1 MYSVSAVDH
10 TAHSVQNIFPWGIPW
25 DGVNSVFFGV
35 TYSVIG
41 IIGLGLAYTLFLT
54 LKDLKKGGHH

>member
-1 MYSVSAVDH
+1 MYITSAVDH
-10 TAHSVQNIFPWGIPW
+10 TVHSLQNALPWGIPW

-41 IIGLGLAYTLFLT
+41 VIVLGLMYTLFLT
-54 LKDLKKGGHH
+54 IKDLKKGGHH